1 MKGADELPEDIRTK
15 YEVFDWR
22 NAIAILSTVHEE
34 AFGEV
39 LDVLRRFQLRFSS
52 IATGGGNKS
61 PVSRFID
68 SELYA
73 RGWTEKSFDTAIVVD
88 GEIAPSPTHSVD
100 CVKGRVALEVEW
112 NNKDPFFDRDLNNF
126 RLLYDLRII
135 DAGLIVTRATSLE
148 TVLKTAG
155 RSATTYGKA
164 TTHTEKLFPKIIG
177 GGAGGCPVLV
187 FGIKPEAYIDDR

>member
-1 MKGADELPEDIRTK
+1 MKGADELPADILTK
-15 YEVFDWR
+15 YEVLDWR

-39 LDVLRRFQLRFSS
+39 LDVLARFQLRFSS

-100 CVKGRVALEVEW
+100 CVKGRWRWRW
-112 NNKDPFFDRDLNNF
+112 NGTT
-126 RLLYDLRII
+126 RI
-135 DAGLIVTRATSLE
+135 RSS
-148 TVLKTAG
+148 TAISTISG
-155 RSATTYGKA
+155 CSTTCESSMPG
-164 TTHTEKLFPKIIG
+164 
-177 GGAGGCPVLV
+177 
-187 FGIKPEAYIDDR
+187 